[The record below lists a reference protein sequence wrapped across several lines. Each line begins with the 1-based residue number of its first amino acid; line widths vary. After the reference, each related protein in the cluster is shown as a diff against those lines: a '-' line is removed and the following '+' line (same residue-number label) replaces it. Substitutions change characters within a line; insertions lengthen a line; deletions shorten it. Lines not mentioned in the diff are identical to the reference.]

1 MRARAGGKDYA
12 LRVSSMPTVHGE
24 KIVLRVLDKS
34 NLSASLDKLGLDPDT
49 FQQVKSAVDA
59 PHGLILVTG
68 PTGSGKTTTLYS
80 ALNELN
86 SPIFNIV
93 TVEAPVEFQIP
104 GINQVPVRKE
114 IGLTLAASRR
124 SILR

>member
-1 MRARAGGKDYA
+1 
-12 LRVSSMPTVHGE
+12 MPTVHGE

-49 FQQVKSAVDA
+49 FQQVKAAVEA

-86 SPIFNIV
+86 NPI
-93 TVEAPVEFQIP
+93 
-104 GINQVPVRKE
+104 
-114 IGLTLAASRR
+114 
-124 SILR
+124 